1 MFDHHEFN
9 SSAVVAASRIVPLSN
24 GSLLCLCISVMAE
37 LVVTS
42 YVTALASLFAVID
55 IYTRETLKMMSMLT
69 VDSDTVTW

>member
-1 MFDHHEFN
+1 
-9 SSAVVAASRIVPLSN
+9 
-24 GSLLCLCISVMAE
+24 MAE

-55 IYTRETLKMMSMLT
+55 IYTRQTLKMMSMLT